1 MKLLTTEQAATFL
14 GLSPNT
20 VSQWRY
26 LKRGPRFRK
35 IGKLVR
41 YAEADLLE
49 YLDQQA
55 RTGTSHQGHQ
65 SY

>member
-1 MKLLTTEQAATFL
+1 MKLLTTQQAAEFL

-20 VSQWRY
+20 VNQWRY

-35 IGKLVR
+35 IGKNVR

-49 YLDQQA
+49 FLEKQT
-55 RTGTSHQGHQ
+55 RTGTSHQGFQ

>member
-20 VSQWRY
+20 VNQWRY

-35 IGKLVR
+35 IGKNVR

-49 YLDQQA
+49 YLDLQT

>member
-20 VSQWRY
+20 VSQWRS